1 MSTLL
6 AMTSVV
12 SMRGYMVGA
21 GNDLFFGYL
30 RILFAI
36 TTGFLWLRVL
46 SFLKAIN
53 MQLATFVLAILQVRC
68 DFLTF
73 TTDRTKAHIFLS
85 DYERRHLVFFHLIL
99 FCDLLRPDVLHPPCP
114 K

>member
-12 SMRGYMVGA
+12 SIRRYMTTASFDRGDDVFNA
-21 GNDLFFGYL
+21 L
-30 RILFAI
+30 RFLFAF

-53 MQLATFVLAILQVRC
+53 MQLATFVLAILQVRNSEH
-68 DFLTF
+68 LL
-73 TTDRTKAHIFLS
+73 AHEV
-85 DYERRHLVFFHLIL
+85 DYWRFV
-99 FCDLLRPDVLHPPCP
+99 
-114 K
+114 